1 MGVIKTG
8 LQSAL
13 SSGKL
18 SQILSAA
25 SDITKP
31 QDEPKAETKG
41 LFGKNDEIEALE
53 AQVAAKDAAAAK
65 QKQTIMMVVIG
76 AAVLLLFG
84 KKLMK

>member
-1 MGVIKTG
+1 MKLIRTG
-8 LQSAL
+8 LQNAL

-18 SQILSAA
+18 SEILSKA

-31 QDEPKAETKG
+31 QDEPQQKG

-53 AQVAAKDAAAAK
+53 AEVAAKDAAAAK
-65 QKQTIMMVVIG
+65 QKQTMMMVVVG

>member
-8 LQSAL
+8 LQNAL

-18 SQILSAA
+18 SQIFSAV

-31 QDEPKAETKG
+31 QDEPQNKA
-41 LFGKNDEIEALE
+41 LFGKKDEIEALE
-53 AQVAAKDAAAAK
+53 AEVAAKDAAAAK
-65 QKQTIMMVVIG
+65 QKQTMTMVVIG